1 MVFPRILRLRIGLVP
16 TQNLRYDSK
25 LVVPSLENATK
36 MLDRDSQ
43 FYLEQLETKLPNES
57 EVGKALG
64 KDLTAKIKEDL
75 EVKLGEIQST
85 PSAMVKELNKL
96 EMKKYLGSFLI
107 FTTLFFMSFPQVELT
122 NLSFTLTLIREFLGP
137 SPSAFSGKKIQ
148 NHRW

>member
-1 MVFPRILRLRIGLVP
+1 MIFPRILRLRIGLVP

-96 EMKKYLGSFLI
+96 EMKKYLGSFG
-107 FTTLFFMSFPQVELT
+107 FFAQLYF
-122 NLSFTLTLIREFLGP
+122 
-137 SPSAFSGKKIQ
+137 
-148 NHRW
+148 

>member
-107 FTTLFFMSFPQVELT
+107 FTALFLMSLPQVELT
-122 NLSFTLTLIREFLGP
+122 NLSFTLTWLSKG
-137 SPSAFSGKKIQ
+137 
-148 NHRW
+148 

>member
-1 MVFPRILRLRIGLVP
+1 MIFPRILRLRIGLVP

-85 PSAMVKELNKL
+85 QSTMVKELNKL

-107 FTTLFFMSFPQVELT
+107 FGGLIFAIKPGTKAELT
-122 NLSFTLTLIREFLGP
+122 GSFT
-137 SPSAFSGKKIQ
+137 
-148 NHRW
+148 